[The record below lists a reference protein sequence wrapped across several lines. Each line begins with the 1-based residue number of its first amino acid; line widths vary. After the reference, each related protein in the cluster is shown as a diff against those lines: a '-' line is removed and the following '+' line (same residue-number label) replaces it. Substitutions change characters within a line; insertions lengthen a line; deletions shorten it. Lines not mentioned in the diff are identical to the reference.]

1 MFIKGKGCTTIT
13 CPDQV
18 YLPSGPSR
26 TVDLEELYVD
36 PLTGLGNLF
45 SCLVEL
51 DTYCARGGS
60 VSDPFFLA
68 LVDVDA
74 LGTANERMGSSTS
87 DQLLL
92 LTKTS
97 MLDTLGTQGK
107 VFRFALDSFAAVGK
121 ASLEGLDQLSHELAE
136 TFFDRCVDVLGT
148 EGSFTLS
155 IGGSVVT
162 HGCSLGEV
170 ILSANRA
177 LHEARDQGGNSVKIR
192 SLPPSRA
199 GDRESPAGSML
210 SVFGRQI
217 LDTLNIVV
225 DVGEMAMTDP
235 LTGLPNQRAA
245 ELHLR
250 KMLTSGNGDTL
261 PLSVLLIDGDRLKE
275 HNTRYGYSGGNVM
288 MKKLAE
294 TLQDSKR
301 SSDFLARWF
310 VGDEFL
316 VALPGTDGDS
326 AKQVAERMRRKVRDV
341 TRDWDLPITIS
352 IGTATSPDDGDRIAD
367 LITVAQQACLV
378 AKERGKDTVVSSAE
392 LDKGDGTSRPNH
404 PGG

>member
-1 MFIKGKGCTTIT
+1 M
-13 CPDQV
+13 
-18 YLPSGPSR
+18 
-26 TVDLEELYVD
+26 D

-51 DTYCARGGS
+51 DHYCAAAGS
-60 VSDPFFLA
+60 ESDPFFLA

-74 LGTANERMGSSTS
+74 LGDVNEQMGPSVS

-92 LTKTS
+92 LTKTA

-107 VFRFALDSFAAVGK
+107 VFRFALDSFAAVGTV
-121 ASLEGLDQLSHELAE
+121 SPDDLDQLTHELAE
-136 TFFDRCVDVLGT
+136 TFCDRCADVLGS
-148 EGSFTLS
+148 EQPFTLS
-155 IGGSVVT
+155 IGGTAVT
-162 HGCSLGEV
+162 HSCSLGEV
-170 ILSANRA
+170 ILCANRA
-177 LHEARDQGGNSVKIR
+177 LHEARDQGGTSVQIR
-192 SLPPSRA
+192 PLPPSRA

-250 KMLTSGNGDTL
+250 KILSSGDGDTL

-288 MKKLAE
+288 MKTLAE
-294 TLQDSKR
+294 TLQNSKR

-316 VALPGTDGDS
+316 VVLPGTDADS
-326 AKQVAERMRRKVRDV
+326 ARQVAERMRLKVREA
-341 TRDWDLPITIS
+341 TRNWELPITIS
-352 IGTATSPDDGDRIAD
+352 IGTATSPDDGERMSD

-378 AKERGKDTVVSSAE
+378 AKERGKDTVVTSAE
-392 LDKGDGTSRPNH
+392 LREGDYTSPPNH